1 MQRLRGSWLAL
12 LGAALLVLFSISVAV
27 GADPETD
34 TNRGQSISGFVHSL
48 IFGEPADEE
57 VAPDE
62 SEEDEDED
70 GSEDE
75 DADEAADE
83 EATEE
88 EAVEANQEGEVTG
101 AEHGA
106 CVAEIAQSDAVG
118 GPNENHG
125 GAVSEAARETC
136 WQSQEEATE
145 ETPTEPALEETPSFK
160 NHGECVSEVA
170 HSDEVGGPN
179 ENHGGAV
186 SEGAR
191 ETCHESAEEAA
202 STEITVVDSGGE
214 VLGRGNSG
222 NGHGRGNGGDNG
234 GGRGHNK

>member
-12 LGAALLVLFSISVAV
+12 LGAALLVLFSISVAL

-34 TNRGQSISGFVHSL
+34 ENRGQSISGFVHSL

-106 CVAEIAQSDAVG
+106 CVAEVAQSDAVG

-136 WQSQEEATE
+136 WESEEEATE
-145 ETPTEPALEETPSFK
+145 EEPTEPTEEDLQEFK

-170 HSDEVGGPN
+170 RSDEVGGPN

-186 SEGAR
+186 SEAAR
-191 ETCHESAEEAA
+191 ETCREGDEEEA
-202 STEITVVDSGGE
+202 STEIEVVASGGE
-214 VLGRGNSG
+214 VLGGGNG
-222 NGHGRGNGGDNG
+222 GGHGRGHGGGNG

>member
-12 LGAALLVLFSISVAV
+12 IGASLLVLFSISVAV
-27 GADPETD
+27 GADPESD

-48 IFGEPADEE
+48 IFGEPATDEE
-57 VAPDE
+57 AAAPDE
-62 SEEDEDED
+62 SEEVAQE
-70 GSEDE
+70 
-75 DADEAADE
+75 EAPAEE
-83 EATEE
+83 EATTD
-88 EAVEANQEGEVTG
+88 EATEANQAGEVTG

-106 CVAEIAQSDAVG
+106 CVAQVAQSDAVG

-145 ETPTEPALEETPSFK
+145 ETPTDPALEQTQEFK

-186 SEGAR
+186 SEAAR
-191 ETCHESAEEAA
+191 ETCRESAAGEAA
-202 STEITVVDSGGE
+202 TEATLVESGAQAQG
-214 VLGRGNSG
+214 GNNG
-222 NGHGRGNGGDNG
+222 NGR
-234 GGRGHNK
+234 GRGHNK